1 MNKGDGE
8 MNQQGFIIEIV
19 DDTTAKMIMQRHSA
33 CASCGKCTK
42 LSSECQDLVVEV
54 DNSIGAKKGDHVE
67 VSMESVKVM
76 KATMLAYLFPLIF
89 LFVGT
94 IGTYYLLNLLNYS
107 GSIET
112 ISGIVGLACTFISY
126 LILNKKDNKFKES
139 RDYIPK
145 ITKIIEE

>member
-1 MNKGDGE
+1 

-33 CASCGKCTK
+33 CASCGKCSK

-67 VSMESVKVM
+67 VSMEGVRVI

-89 LFVGT
+89 LLVGT
-94 IGTYYLLNLLNYS
+94 VGTYYVLNLIKFS
-107 GSIET
+107 GQIEV
-112 ISGIVGLACTFISY
+112 ISGVVGLFCTFISY

-139 RDYIPK
+139 REYIPK
-145 ITKIIEE
+145 ITRIIE

>member
-1 MNKGDGE
+1 

-33 CASCGKCTK
+33 CASGGKCSK

-67 VSMESVKVM
+67 VSMEGVRVI

-89 LFVGT
+89 LLVGT
-94 IGTYYLLNLLNYS
+94 VGTYYVLNLIKFS
-107 GSIET
+107 GQIEV
-112 ISGIVGLACTFISY
+112 ISGVVGLFCTLISY

-139 RDYIPK
+139 REYIPK
-145 ITKIIEE
+145 ITRIIE

>member
-1 MNKGDGE
+1 
-8 MNQQGFIIEIV
+8 MNQQGFIIEVV
-19 DDTTAKMIMQRHSA
+19 DKKTAKMIMQRHSA

-67 VSMESVKVM
+67 VSMESVKVI

-94 IGTYYLLNLLNYS
+94 IGTYYVLNLVNYQ
-107 GSIET
+107 GEIDI
-112 ISGIVGLACTFISY
+112 ISGIVGLICTCISY
-126 LILNKKDNKFKES
+126 LILKKKDKKFKES
-139 RDYIPK
+139 RDYIPR
-145 ITKIIEE
+145 ITRIIEK

>member
-1 MNKGDGE
+1 
-8 MNQQGFIIEIV
+8 
-19 DDTTAKMIMQRHSA
+19 
-33 CASCGKCTK
+33 
-42 LSSECQDLVVEV
+42 
-54 DNSIGAKKGDHVE
+54 
-67 VSMESVKVM
+67 MESVKVM

>member
-1 MNKGDGE
+1 
-8 MNQQGFIIEIV
+8 
-19 DDTTAKMIMQRHSA
+19 MQRHSA
-33 CASCGKCTK
+33 CAACGKCTK

>member
-33 CASCGKCTK
+33 CAACGTCTK

>member
-33 CASCGKCTK
+33 CAACGKCTK

-67 VSMESVKVM
+67 VSMESVNISNSK
-76 KATMLAYLFPLIF
+76 YWS
-89 LFVGT
+89 
-94 IGTYYLLNLLNYS
+94 YYL
-107 GSIET
+107 
-112 ISGIVGLACTFISY
+112 
-126 LILNKKDNKFKES
+126 
-139 RDYIPK
+139 
-145 ITKIIEE
+145 